1 MVELGLAI
9 AWEKPVFLVRDDF
22 RCCIDSEGYPLNRML
37 FTGLPEMGWDAYWYS
52 SAQEIADPDK
62 VPSRWL
68 KDGVLPGII
77 SARQTRPDHVTPY
90 SGRRAQ
96 SLCPGAGRC
105 TPPR

>member
-22 RCCIDSEGYPLNRML
+22 RCCIDSEGYPLNLML

-68 KDGVLPGII
+68 KDGVRNHYVRERVVVRLLGEIV
-77 SARQTRPDHVTPY
+77 DVK
-90 SGRRAQ
+90 RRCVAV
-96 SLCPGAGRC
+96 LDGDFL
-105 TPPR
+105 